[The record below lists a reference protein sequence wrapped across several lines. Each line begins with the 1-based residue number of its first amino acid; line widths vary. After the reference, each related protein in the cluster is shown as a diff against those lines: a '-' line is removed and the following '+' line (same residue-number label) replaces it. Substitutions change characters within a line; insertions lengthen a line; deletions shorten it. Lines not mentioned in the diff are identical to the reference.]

1 MPLRL
6 KTLVLLGLCLSLMA
20 CGFHLRGQGPAAQLN
35 FKTIQVSGG
44 GSAAQELR
52 KAIIVQDNVKLV
64 TSDAQ
69 VAVNIVNESS
79 DKQILSVNSKGQV
92 VQYRVFYRVRFTA
105 TLDKQPLIEDGNIS
119 LSRTLQW
126 DENDILANE
135 SEEGKL
141 ITEMQRDSSLQI
153 IRRINA
159 AAKGVNKA
167 AAAAASAASATS
179 AASAIAPTQP

>member
-20 CGFHLRGQGPAAQLN
+20 CGFHLRGQGPASQLN

-79 DKQILSVNSKGQV
+79 DKQILSVDSKGQV
-92 VQYRVFYRVRFTA
+92 VQYRVYYRVRFTA
-105 TLDKQPLIEDGNIS
+105 TLDKQPLIEDGSIS

-126 DENDILANE
+126 DENNILANE

-141 ITEMQRDSSLQI
+141 ITEMQRDSSQQL

-159 AAKGVNKA
+159 AAKGINK
-167 AAAAASAASATS
+167 AAAASAASATTS